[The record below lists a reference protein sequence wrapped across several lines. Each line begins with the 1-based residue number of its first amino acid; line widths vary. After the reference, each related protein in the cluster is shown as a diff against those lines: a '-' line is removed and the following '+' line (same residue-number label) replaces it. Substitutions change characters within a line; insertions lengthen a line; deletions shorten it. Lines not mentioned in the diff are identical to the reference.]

1 MNILPNEILLKI
13 LEFDNTYY
21 QIFNTVIEEIK
32 KYIQNYDKDVIL
44 ITNYLFSDNII
55 ERDLMLDIDYLED
68 NEFYKYILHI

>member
-32 KYIQNYDKDVIL
+32 KYIQNYNKDVIL
-44 ITNYLFSDNII
+44 IANYLFSDNII
-55 ERDLMLDIDYLED
+55 ERDFMLDIDYLED
-68 NEFYKYILHI
+68 NEFYKYILHV

>member
-68 NEFYKYILHI
+68 NEFYKYILHV